1 MDNMTKAKIIIELL
15 DDRKYSVLSSFS
27 SQELSKLTSV
37 DLEMLDNLS
46 STEINDT
53 ISSFLKSIESR
64 IEKEEE
70 KPEIIEE
77 TVVIKKPEKEKKSKS
92 KSKDV
97 SVEKEMASVTEKIK
111 LQPPQLIACVLN
123 KIDDNKRKYVLSKL
137 APEKKALVESIEVET
152 APISDQIVNVILKE
166 FDLVTA

>member
-37 DLEMLDNLS
+37 DLEMLYNLS

-77 TVVIKKPEKEKKSKS
+77 TVVIKKPG
-92 KSKDV
+92 
-97 SVEKEMASVTEKIK
+97 
-111 LQPPQLIACVLN
+111 
-123 KIDDNKRKYVLSKL
+123 
-137 APEKKALVESIEVET
+137 SIE
-152 APISDQIVNVILKE
+152 SC
-166 FDLVTA
+166 DLNTRPDDLNT